1 MSTKLCPK
9 CQHDNPE
16 GAKFCNECAHPLQAS
31 EQTPSIDFNKP
42 HSYTPKFLADKI
54 LTTRSAMEGE
64 RKRVTVLFADLRK
77 FTQLA
82 ESTPPKEVVKIL
94 NGYFKEMEEAIHQ
107 NYGLVLQYVGDEIE
121 AVFGAPVYRK
131 DHPKIAVHAAL
142 EMRERLRKVNK
153 DLRSQGYAPLAHGVG
168 VHTGKVVAANIGS
181 PHRLSYALVGDTVN
195 LASRLQE
202 LTKTFDTEILIS
214 GSTRKYLNNGFSLK
228 RLTSTTVRGKN
239 HPVEIFSLICTRL
252 DLNEKKTID

>member
-1 MSTKLCPK
+1 LQSITRALRQIHQGNFNNRVLVTTNDEIGYTGDVINEMT
-9 CQHDNPE
+9 E
-16 GAKFCNECAHPLQAS
+16 GLRERDFIKETFGRYVTEEVRDEILSGKVPL
-31 EQTPSIDFNKP
+31 D
-42 HSYTPKFLADKI
+42 
-54 LTTRSAMEGE
+54 GE
-64 RKRVTVLFADLRK
+64 VKEVTVLFADLRK

-107 NYGLVLQYVGDEIE
+107 NYGLVLQYIGDEIE

-131 DHPKIAVHAAL
+131 DHPAIAVQAAL
-142 EMRERLRKVNK
+142 EMRERLCRVNK
-153 DLRSQGYAPLAHGVG
+153 DLESQGYAPLVHGVG

-202 LTKTFDTEILIS
+202 LTKAFDTEIIIS
-214 GSTRKYLNNGFSLK
+214 GSTRAFLDGSFSLK
-228 RLTSTTVRGKN
+228 RLSSTTVRGKN
-239 HPVEIFSLICTRL
+239 QPVEIFSLV
-252 DLNEKKTID
+252 